1 MKIIRLPDTIL
12 AFLLDIDGTL
22 YSMRHYVNYQTD
34 ALIRQFA
41 EYKGLEVKE
50 AARLVEKTRQ
60 EASQLNGA
68 NTSLANIMAI
78 LGVDMTTSVQ
88 WRKILFKPENYLKPD
103 PALRLALLKLME
115 PNLNDSGSLF
125 ACGVACGKEWSADKK
140 TAAKVKL
147 AAVTN
152 NPHSVAE
159 AGLKALGVLD
169 LFDSVIGLDDTMKSK
184 PDLQPFILA
193 AKLLGIGPEYCVS
206 VGDRYDID
214 LAPALKLGMGAI
226 LVNGAED
233 IYTLPGKLGRNIS
246 NAVS

>member
-1 MKIIRLPDTIL
+1 MKIIKLPDTIH

-50 AARLVEKTRQ
+50 AVRLVEKTRQ
-60 EASQLNGA
+60 EASLLNGA

-78 LGVDMTTSVQ
+78 LGVDMATSVQ
-88 WRKILFKPENYLKPD
+88 WRKSLFKPENYLEPD
-103 PALRLALLKLME
+103 PALRLALLKLVE

-125 ACGVACGKEWSADKK
+125 ACGKEWSADKK
-140 TAAKVKL
+140 TAAMVKL

-159 AGLKALGVLD
+159 AGLTALGVLD
-169 LFDSVIGLDDTMKSK
+169 LFDAVIGLDDTMKSK

-193 AKLLGIGPEYCVS
+193 AKLLGISAEYCVS

-233 IYTLPGKLGRNIS
+233 IYALPGKLGRNIS